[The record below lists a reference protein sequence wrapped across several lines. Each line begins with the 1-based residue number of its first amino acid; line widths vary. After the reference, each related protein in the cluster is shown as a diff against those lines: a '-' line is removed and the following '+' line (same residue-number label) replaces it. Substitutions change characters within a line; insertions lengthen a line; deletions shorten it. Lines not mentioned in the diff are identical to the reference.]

1 MMPTILD
8 LFGQDIPSYVE
19 GKSLLPAVR
28 DTSTPGREVVF
39 TACPFI
45 NAGDTDQLVDHL
57 LRRCVVPS
65 MTTVTTDEWSFLHD
79 CAPGGSELYNL
90 KSDPDQLN
98 NVIGQHPDIARD
110 MHKYL
115 VDFMRETNVPQRLQE
130 PRIELKL

>member
-1 MMPTILD
+1 
-8 LFGQDIPSYVE
+8 VE
-19 GKSLLPAVR
+19 GKSLLPEVR

-79 CAPGGSELYNL
+79 CEPGGSELYNL

-98 NVIGQHPDIARD
+98 NVISQHPDIARD

-115 VDFMRETNVPQRLQE
+115 VEFMRETNVPQRLQE
-130 PRIELKL
+130 PRLELKL